1 MLTAVTGGVC
11 VCICTSATC
20 TRNKA
25 QDFQQLREYPSYPN
39 TFAITSW
46 LIQLSYALLWALAA
60 YTVPVFYRISNS
72 NEAITCSLA
81 ISQTA
86 FSPEAHTAAPSLL
99 KMGQDKDTLQ
109 C

>member
-1 MLTAVTGGVC
+1 MLTAVTGGGG
-11 VCICTSATC
+11 CICTSATY

-25 QDFQQLREYPSYPN
+25 QDFQQPREHPSYPN

-46 LIQLSYALLWALAA
+46 LMKLSYVFLWALPA

-72 NEAITCSLA
+72 NEAITWSLA